1 MDQQAVKC
9 CSLSG
14 LDFPDDFR
22 KCAPILQNTQQQYFF
37 FLMRITYYLLAC
49 SLDEL

>member
-9 CSLSG
+9 CRLSG

-22 KCAPILQNTQQQYFF
+22 KCAPILQNTQQQFF
-37 FLMRITYYLLAC
+37 FFNENNLLPVG
-49 SLDEL
+49 LFTR